1 MKKFYFIINVPIATK
16 TIPQYVE
23 AAEMLSVMAE
33 NRGNA
38 FDKVYEHCNQIY
50 GGNHNSGKYLV
61 QQIGKPSFDLIAFEN
76 KTLQIT
82 EL

>member
-16 TIPQYVE
+16 TIPQFVE
-23 AAEMLSVMAE
+23 AAEMLSVIAE
-33 NRGNA
+33 NRGGA

-50 GGNHNSGKYLV
+50 GDREESKYLV

-76 KTLQIT
+76 KSLQIT

>member
-1 MKKFYFIINVPIATK
+1 MKKFYFIINVPITTK

-23 AAEMLSVMAE
+23 AAEMLSVIAE

-50 GGNHNSGKYLV
+50 GDRREGKYLV

-76 KTLQIT
+76 KSLQIT

>member
-16 TIPQYVE
+16 TIPQFVE
-23 AAEMLSVMAE
+23 AAKMLSVTAE
-33 NRGNA
+33 NRGDA
-38 FDKVYEHCNQIY
+38 FNKVYEHCNQIY
-50 GGNHNSGKYLV
+50 GDRREGKYLV

-76 KTLQIT
+76 KSLQIT

>member
-1 MKKFYFIINVPIATK
+1 MKKFYFVINVPIATK
-16 TIPQYVE
+16 TIPQFVE
-23 AAEMLSVMAE
+23 STEMLSVIAE
-33 NRGNA
+33 NRGDA

-50 GGNHNSGKYLV
+50 GDRREGKYLV

-76 KTLQIT
+76 KSLQIT